1 MLTRLT
7 VRNFKLFEEIDI
19 ELDQHVVFVGP
30 NNSGKTTALQALTLW
45 ELGKNRW
52 LEKRGGEDVPTKRP
66 GVAIGRR
73 DSLALPVPSANLLW
87 RNLRTR
93 NMRKGAQLKFCA
105 IFATNCVS
113 PIMMANRGCGSVI
126 ALKNFLAVR
135 SMSPCSASSETR

>member
-1 MLTRLT
+1 MLTRLK
-7 VRNFKLFEEIDI
+7 VRNFKLFEQIDL

-45 ELGKNRW
+45 EVGKNRW
-52 LEKRGGEDVPTKRP
+52 LEKRGGEEVPKKRP

-93 NMRKGAQLKFCA
+93 NVRRENGEQRTDNVLIEIVVEGNSFVFSWKSVRGD
-105 IFATNCVS
+105 IRS
-113 PIMMANRGCGSVI
+113 ERANW
-126 ALKNFLAVR
+126 
-135 SMSPCSASSETR
+135 